1 MNMNEY
7 IDWVLV
13 NIFVRKLFR
22 YKFNSAF
29 TLFIVATV
37 CG

>member
-1 MNMNEY
+1 MNEY

-13 NIFVRKLFR
+13 NIFVRKLLFR
-22 YKFNSAF
+22 YKFKSAF